1 VFLKT
6 HAKEDYIREQILKSG
21 FPLEIETYSILEQND
36 WLAFANDY
44 YFDEDEK
51 KEREID
57 LTAIPFPEID
67 NKFIIINRVEPFSL
81 DIELAIEC
89 KKIDTHAWVFFTRPS
104 KSCYF
109 YSGQT
114 LDFKQIRT
122 NDFESSLFD
131 VILSPPDTGGLLHY
145 SKFDRL
151 AKSYVEVKIEGQDG
165 GRKDIFTACNQLTKF
180 IAYSFQRRVDR
191 LAKDPD
197 HVMIMVFPV
206 IVFNGNLYEATLDK
220 IGNIVLSQRKHIL
233 LARTSRLPFAGAN
246 ERSFLIDI
254 VTKGYFEDYLKAVRL
269 DIRNIEQ
276 SLLSKKDI
284 LEEGG

>member
-1 VFLKT
+1 LKT
-6 HAKEDYIREQILKSG
+6 HTKEDYIREQILKSG
-21 FPLEIETYSILEQND
+21 FPLEIETYSILEQNN
-36 WLAFANDY
+36 WMAFANDY

-57 LTAIPFPEID
+57 LTAVPFPEFD
-67 NKFIIINRVEPFSL
+67 NKFNIINRVEPFSL

-89 KKIDTHAWVFFTRPS
+89 KKIDTHAWVFFTWPS
-104 KSCYF
+104 TSGLF

-114 LDFKQIRT
+114 LDFMQIRT

-151 AKSYVEVKIEGQDG
+151 ARSYVEVKIEGQDG

-206 IVFNGNLYEATLDK
+206 IVFDGDLYEATLGET
-220 IGNIVLSQRKHIL
+220 GNIILSRRKHIL
-233 LARTSRLPFAGAN
+233 LARHSKLSFAGTD
-246 ERSFLIDI
+246 ERSFLID
-254 VTKGYFEDYLKAVRL
+254 VVAKGYFEDYLKAVRL

-276 SLLSKKDI
+276 SLLSKKHI
-284 LEEGG
+284 LDKGA